1 MTNEELIVK
10 IVKENCELRFVLK
23 ESKKL
28 AYSIV
33 NASTCIGAPLN
44 DNILRMDNK
53 QRKFVYDQCEKAREI
68 IDTVDE
74 VLKDRG

>member
-1 MTNEELIVK
+1 M
-10 IVKENCELRFVLK
+10 
-23 ESKKL
+23 
-28 AYSIV
+28 
-33 NASTCIGAPLN
+33 GAPLN

-53 QRKFVYDQCEKAREI
+53 QMKFVYDQLEKAREI

>member
-10 IVKENCELRFVLK
+10 IVKENCELRFALK

-33 NASTCIGAPLN
+33 NASTCMRAPLN

-53 QRKFVYDQCEKAREI
+53 QMKFVYDQCEKAREI